1 MRLHRQYVERI
12 IAASRDLEF
21 GLSYPYVLPYVIRG
35 AGPRYCADSSLYP
48 TRLQHL
54 CAVGDVHR
62 EGRSAP
68 HEGQSN
74 ESESTAKEPAAE
86 STWAAE

>member
-21 GLSYPYVLPYVIRG
+21 GRSYPYYYRMSCGARG
-35 AGPRYCADSSLYP
+35 APLCADPSLYP
-48 TRLQHL
+48 ARLQHL
-54 CAVGDVHR
+54 CAVGGVHR
-62 EGRSAP
+62 EGCSAP

-74 ESESTAKEPAAE
+74 ESESTAKELAAE